1 MLFRSVSQSRYEAD
15 LKDAWGIKENSEEE
29 NIGIKRRITDKRR
42 EELGLN
48 TVTLPKIADNNSAM
62 KGAKEYSGDVN
73 PMEIENEL
81 ISNVENPAK
90 AKEILEL
97 KNIKII

>member
-1 MLFRSVSQSRYEAD
+1 MKLINVGLKIIYVDYNEQD

-48 TVTLPKIADNNSAM
+48 KGPILPVRNWLKIRISLLS
-62 KGAKEYSGDVN
+62 EV
-73 PMEIENEL
+73 
-81 ISNVENPAK
+81 ISNGYGYFSNRRK
-90 AKEILEL
+90 RSG
-97 KNIKII
+97 